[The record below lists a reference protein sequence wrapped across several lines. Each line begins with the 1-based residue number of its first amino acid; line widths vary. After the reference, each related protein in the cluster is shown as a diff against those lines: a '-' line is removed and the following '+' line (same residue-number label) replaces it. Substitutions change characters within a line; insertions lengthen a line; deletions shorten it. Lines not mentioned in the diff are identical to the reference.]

1 MRVAQAVG
9 LRVLLLVLEML
20 VQQILEA
27 VHHQGLMQQ
36 AAQAALAS

>member
-1 MRVAQAVG
+1 MVG

-27 VHHQGLMQQ
+27 VHHQVLIQQ

>member
-9 LRVLLLVLEML
+9 LRVLLLVSEPL

-36 AAQAALAS
+36 AVQAALAS

>member
-1 MRVAQAVG
+1 MQVERVVG

-36 AAQAALAS
+36 AALAALAS

>member
-9 LRVLLLVLEML
+9 LRGPLVPEPMER
-20 VQQILEA
+20 QILEA
-27 VHHQGLMQQ
+27 VHHQGQMQQ